1 MEFKHVIMHVGLL
14 ILAQLAWSPAH
25 TDFVSLP
32 QPSIMHPR
40 CLVGTSKKD
49 TTPLDFE
56 MLKKYLDFRQYAVA
70 EDGGKN
76 GNGQESVEG
85 LLGLGRA

>member
-1 MEFKHVIMHVGLL
+1 
-14 ILAQLAWSPAH
+14 
-25 TDFVSLP
+25 
-32 QPSIMHPR
+32 MHPR